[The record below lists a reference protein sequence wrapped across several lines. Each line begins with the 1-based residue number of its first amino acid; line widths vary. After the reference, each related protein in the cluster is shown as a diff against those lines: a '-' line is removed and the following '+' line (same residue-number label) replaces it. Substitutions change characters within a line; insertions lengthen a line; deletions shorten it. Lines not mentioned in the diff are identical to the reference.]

1 MNSRIA
7 RLSVQEFVRSVADGE
22 IPPGSIPSMILA
34 ARERNPGPVYTSIR
48 RERIEEQ
55 VRGLEKHGRERGA
68 LRGLPVSVK
77 DLMDVAGECTGC
89 GSRRVMQSA
98 LVEMRDAAFVESWR
112 RAGALLVGKT
122 HLNEHA
128 YGITGENPWL
138 GDCTIPGDAGALTGG
153 SSSGAAASVLEGSAW
168 IGLGTDTGG
177 SLRVPAS
184 LCGLV
189 SLRAPGWFGDHRG
202 TRPLA
207 PSFDTLGW
215 IQRWLGDVEFVARA
229 LMGGAV
235 DGPRGEAMP
244 TRLGWMTGSLLDGCE
259 PAVLGAFGSL
269 RGRMMEAG
277 LELDAVSSEGLENAV
292 DVFAMLQAREASAV
306 HQVELARDPESYS
319 APVRARLE
327 WGGALGEGELGQAEA
342 ERARIILQLDR
353 MLDGGR
359 VLILPAAPMTRLAAG
374 IDHTRTRREILK
386 LTTPTSLGVYP
397 VLTIPDE
404 SLGGRVQVG
413 YQFIAARGGE
423 WRLVEL
429 ATRLAAWGV
438 R

>member
-1 MNSRIA
+1 MSIR
-7 RLSVQEFVRSVADGE
+7 EFVRSVAEGE
-22 IPPGSIPSMILA
+22 IRPASIPSMVLS
-34 ARERNPGPVYTSIR
+34 ARERNTGPVFTSIT
-48 RERIEEQ
+48 RERLEEQ
-55 VRGLEKHGRERGA
+55 ARELEKGGKEPGT

-77 DLMDVAGECTGC
+77 DLMDVAGESTGC
-89 GSRRVMQSA
+89 GSRQVMQSA
-98 LVEMRDAAFVESWR
+98 LPEARDAAFVELWR

-153 SSSGAAASVLEGSAW
+153 SSSGAAASVLEGSSW

-207 PSFDTLGW
+207 PGFDTLGW

-229 LMGGAV
+229 VVRPELAKV
-235 DGPRGEAMP
+235 PESSNP

-259 PAVLGAFGSL
+259 PAVLGAFDSL
-269 RGRMMEAG
+269 RGRM
-277 LELDAVSSEGLENAV
+277 LDAGVAVDVVRGEGLSNAV
-292 DVFAMLQAREASAV
+292 DVFAMLQAREAFAV
-306 HQVELARDPESYS
+306 HRVELGRDPESYS
-319 APVRARLE
+319 APVRGRLE
-327 WGGALGEGELGQAEA
+327 WGGSLGDIELRQAAA
-342 ERARIILQLDR
+342 EQVRIVSLLDG
-353 MLDGGR
+353 LLEGGR
-359 VLILPAAPMTRLAAG
+359 VLMLPAAPMTRLAAG
-374 IDHTRTRREILK
+374 VDHSRTRREILK
-386 LTTPTSLGVYP
+386 LTTPASLGVYP

-404 SLGGRVQVG
+404 LLGGRVRVG
-413 YQFIAARGGE
+413 IQFIAARGDE

-429 ATRLAAWGV
+429 ATRLAAWAAC
-438 R
+438 

>member
-1 MNSRIA
+1 M
-7 RLSVQEFVRSVADGE
+7 SVREFVQSVAEGG
-22 IPPGSIPSMILA
+22 ILPGAIAPMVLA

-55 VRGLEKHGRERGA
+55 VRELGKGGSGPGA

-89 GSRRVMQSA
+89 GSRRVMQLA
-98 LVEMRDAAFVESWR
+98 VPERRDAAFVQKWR
-112 RAGALLVGKT
+112 DAGALLVGKT

-202 TRPLA
+202 SRVLA

-215 IQRWLGDVEFVARA
+215 IQRGLGDVEFVARA
-229 LMGGAV
+229 LLGGAV
-235 DGPRGEAMP
+235 DGARDDAMP
-244 TRLGWMTGSLLDGCE
+244 TRLGWMTGRLLEGCD
-259 PAVLGAFGSL
+259 PAVLGAFDSL
-269 RGRMMEAG
+269 RGRLTEAG
-277 LELDAVSSEGLENAV
+277 LEVDAVASDGFENAV
-292 DVFAMLQAREASAV
+292 DVFAMLQAREAYAV
-306 HQVELARDPESYS
+306 HQVELARAPDSYS

-327 WGGALGEGELGQAEA
+327 WGGALGGADLVRAGV
-342 ERARIILQLDR
+342 ERARTVSHLDR
-353 MLDGGR
+353 LLEGGR
-359 VLILPAAPMTRLAAG
+359 VLLLPAAPMTRLVAG
-374 IDHTRTRREILK
+374 VDHSRTRREILK
-386 LTTPTSLGVYP
+386 LTTPASLGVYP

-404 SLGGRVQVG
+404 LLGGRVRVG
-413 YQFIAARGGE
+413 YQFIAERGGE

-429 ATRLAAWGV
+429 ATRLARRAAL
-438 R
+438 

>member
-1 MNSRIA
+1 MTSRTA
-7 RLSVQEFVRSVADGE
+7 RLSVREFVRSVVEGE
-22 IPPGSIPSMILA
+22 ILPGAIAPMVMA

-55 VRGLEKHGRERGA
+55 VRELEKGGSGPGA

-89 GSRRVMQSA
+89 GSRRGMQSA
-98 LVEMRDAAFVESWR
+98 IPEMRDAAFVELWR

-138 GDCTIPGDAGALTGG
+138 GDCTIPGDPGALTGG

-189 SLRAPGWFGDHRG
+189 SLRAPGWFGDHQG

-207 PSFDTLGW
+207 PGFDTLGW

-229 LMGGAV
+229 VMGGAV
-235 DGPRGEAMP
+235 DGPRDDAMP

-259 PAVLGAFGSL
+259 PAVLGAFGSQ
-269 RGRMMEAG
+269 RGRMTEAG
-277 LELDAVSSEGLENAV
+277 LEVDAVSSEGLENSV
-292 DVFAMLQAREASAV
+292 DVFAMLQAREAFGV
-306 HQVELARDPESYS
+306 HQGELARDPESYS

-327 WGGALGEGELGQAEA
+327 WGGALGAEELGQAA
-342 ERARIILQLDR
+342 ADRARIVLCFDR
-353 MLDGGR
+353 LLEGGR
-359 VLILPAAPMTRLAAG
+359 VLMLPAAPMTRLVAG
-374 IDHTRTRREILK
+374 VDHSRTRREILK
-386 LTTPTSLGVYP
+386 LTTPASLGLYP

-404 SLGGRVQVG
+404 LLGGQVRVG
-413 YQFIAARGGE
+413 YQFIAARGAE

-429 ATRLAAWGV
+429 ATRLARWGA